1 MVSKID
7 KLQAIYWSR
16 MKKSKLFVVDTS
28 YLLAR
33 HKLPEHK
40 HSTIIV
46 PFQVLLELNNLKKKM
61 NTRVKNVMKTL
72 KNQSNIFYQ
81 SAQTKNMYQRIFHV
95 KSQDHDGYILAAA
108 LFLKVCIPFRK
119 VILLSKDKEL
129 NLRWLGNN
137 NF

>member
-1 MVSKID
+1 MCIRD
-7 KLQAIYWSR
+7 R
-16 MKKSKLFVVDTS
+16 
-28 YLLAR
+28 
-33 HKLPEHK
+33 
-40 HSTIIV
+40 IV

-119 VILLSKDKEL
+119 VILLSKDKAAPSPVPGPKKRTFLL
-129 NLRWLGNN
+129 N
-137 NF
+137 